1 MTFSMKSEQRKPIKY
16 KFPFI
21 SNGSYKSMNRNMS
34 SLMIRNDS
42 AVRNYY
48 SNQQPQQKNG
58 DQTLPYNIGSFTK
71 GFEHSDIGIVDS
83 NSFLTLTKSLNS
95 KNPIDFDN
103 IILEGQ
109 RRLTNPQAGLSY
121 DLEGKDSNS
130 LVTPPP
136 PSFSSDEMAGEI
148 VENYWMALARDINFI
163 NFTNE
168 NNIIQKAIIDLNRNV
183 LSGTVF
189 KGPKENNRVTV
200 NTLFRGTT
208 EDLIGPYISQFFYLQ
223 IPFGASNI
231 DSKMKTFMSTK
242 NFMTTFSDWKNIQDG
257 NMPTQQI
264 EWDAIPK
271 YIRNGRDLS
280 AWVRMDVLYQAYF
293 NAMLI
298 LMTTPTEASQQAGI
312 GCHFNPTNP
321 YINSATQE
329 GFTTFGGPH
338 ICSLL
343 AEVSNRALKH
353 AWYHKWFVHLKLRPE
368 AFGGAIHLNMTN
380 PNQAGFPISS
390 DLISSSVFKEVY
402 DRYETYLLPQAFP
415 EGSPMHPSYP
425 AGHATVAGACVTILK
440 AFFDETFEIPN
451 PVIPSDDGLSLNTY
465 SGNKLTVGNELN
477 KLASNVSFG
486 RNFAGV
492 HYRSDA
498 IESQNMGEEF
508 AISVLRDQKFLYNE
522 NFTGWKFTRFNG
534 TICEI

>member
-1 MTFSMKSEQRKPIKY
+1 MTFSMKSEQRKPIVY

-71 GFEHSDIGIVDS
+71 GFEHSNIGIVDS

-109 RRLTNPQAGLSY
+109 RRLTNPQSGLSY

-148 VENYWMALARDINFI
+148 VENYWMALARDINFT
-163 NFTNE
+163 NFTDSNL
-168 NNIIQKAIIDLNRNV
+168 IIKEAIDDLSLRK
-183 LSGTVF
+183 VF
-189 KGPKENNRVTV
+189 KGPKENNKVTAK
-200 NTLFRGTT
+200 TLFRGVTPG
-208 EDLIGPYISQFFYLQ
+208 DLTGPYISQFFYLP
-223 IPFGASNI
+223 IPFGASKI
-231 DSKMKTFMSTK
+231 DSKMKTFK
-242 NFMTTFSDWKNIQDG
+242 KEKDFMTSFEDWKNIQDG
-257 NMPTQQI
+257 FNSKESI
-264 EWDAIPK
+264 EWDDTLR

-298 LMTTPTEASQQAGI
+298 LMTPKSEASQQAGI
-312 GCHFNPTNP
+312 GCPFNPTNP
-321 YINSATQE
+321 YRMSTTQE

-368 AFGGAIHLNMTN
+368 AFGGAIHLNKE
-380 PNQAGFPISS
+380 NQAGFPIST
-390 DLISSSVFKEVY
+390 DLETSSVFQKIKEKY
-402 DRYETYLLPQAFP
+402 GTYLLPQAFP

>member
-1 MTFSMKSEQRKPIKY
+1 MKSEQRKPIKY

-58 DQTLPYNIGSFTK
+58 DQTLLNNIGSFTK
-71 GFEHSDIGIVDS
+71 GFEHSDLGLVDL
-83 NSFLTLTKSLNS
+83 NSFLTLTKSLIS
-95 KNPIDFDN
+95 KKPDDFEN
-103 IILEGQ
+103 IQLKGQ
-109 RRLTNPQAGLSY
+109 RHLTNPQAGLSY

-148 VENYWMALARDINFI
+148 VENYWMALARDINFT
-163 NFTNE
+163 NFTDSDP
-168 NNIIQKAIIDLNRNV
+168 IIKEAIEDLNKRK
-183 LSGTVF
+183 VF
-189 KGPKENNRVTV
+189 KGPKDNNQVTV
-200 NTLFRGTT
+200 NTLFRGLTPG
-208 EDLIGPYISQFFYLQ
+208 DLIGPYISQFFYLP
-223 IPFGASNI
+223 IPFGASII
-231 DSKMKTFMSTK
+231 DSKMKTFKK
-242 NFMTTFSDWKNIQDG
+242 NKDFMTTFENWENIQNG
-257 NMPTQQI
+257 FNSLESL
-264 EWDAIPK
+264 EWDEETR

-298 LMTTPTEASQQAGI
+298 LMTPPTDASQQAGI
-312 GCHFNPTNP
+312 GCRFNPTNP
-321 YINSATQE
+321 YINSDTQD

-368 AFGGAIHLNMTN
+368 AFGGAIHLNKK
-380 PNQAGFPISS
+380 NQAGFPISS
-390 DLISSSVFKEVY
+390 DLDNSTVFEKVKEKNGG
-402 DRYETYLLPQAFP
+402 TYLLPQAFP

-451 PVIPSDDGLSLNTY
+451 PVIPDDNGLSLNTY
-465 SGNKLTVGNELN
+465 TGNKLTVGNELN

-522 NFTGWKFTRFNG
+522 NFTGWRFTRFNG

>member
-1 MTFSMKSEQRKPIKY
+1 MKSEQRKPIVY

-109 RRLTNPQAGLSY
+109 RRLTNPQSGLSY

-148 VENYWMALARDINFI
+148 VENYWMALARDINFT
-163 NFTNE
+163 NFTDSNL
-168 NNIIQKAIIDLNRNV
+168 IIKEAIDDLSLRK
-183 LSGTVF
+183 VF
-189 KGPKENNRVTV
+189 KGPKENNKVTAK
-200 NTLFRGTT
+200 TLFRGVTPG
-208 EDLIGPYISQFFYLQ
+208 DLTGPYISQFFYLP
-223 IPFGASNI
+223 IPCGASKI
-231 DSKMKTFMSTK
+231 DSKMKTFK
-242 NFMTTFSDWKNIQDG
+242 KEKDFMTSFEDWKNIQDG
-257 NMPTQQI
+257 FNSKESI
-264 EWDAIPK
+264 EWDDTLR

-298 LMTTPTEASQQAGI
+298 LMTPKSEASQQAGI
-312 GCHFNPTNP
+312 GCPFNPTNP
-321 YINSATQE
+321 YRMSTTQE

-390 DLISSSVFKEVY
+390 DLDNSTVFDEVKKKNGGSPS
-402 DRYETYLLPQAFP
+402 YLLPQAFP

>member
-1 MTFSMKSEQRKPIKY
+1 MKSEQSKPIKY
-16 KFPFI
+16 KFIFI
-21 SNGSYKSMNRNMS
+21 SNGSYKSMNRNMA

-42 AVRNYY
+42 AIRSYY
-48 SNQQPQQKNG
+48 SSNQQAQQKNG
-58 DQTLPYNIGSFTK
+58 DQTLPNNIGSFTK
-71 GFEHSDIGIVDS
+71 GFKHSDRGIVDS
-83 NSFLTLTKSLNS
+83 NSFLTLTNSLNS
-95 KNPIDFDN
+95 KNPNDFDN

-148 VENYWMALARDINFI
+148 VENYWMALARDINFT
-163 NFTNE
+163 NFTDSNL
-168 NNIIQKAIIDLNRNV
+168 IIKEAIDDLSLRK
-183 LSGTVF
+183 VF
-189 KGPKENNRVTV
+189 KGHKEHSKVTV
-200 NTLFRGTT
+200 NTLFRGVTSG
-208 EDLIGPYISQFFYLQ
+208 DLTGPYISQFFYLP
-223 IPFGASNI
+223 IPFGASKI
-231 DSKMKTFMSTK
+231 DSKMKTFK
-242 NFMTTFSDWKNIQDG
+242 KEKDFMTSFKDWENIQNG
-257 NMPTQQI
+257 FNSLESL
-264 EWDAIPK
+264 EWDEETR
-271 YIRNGRDLS
+271 YIINGRDLS

-298 LMTTPTEASQQAGI
+298 LMTPPSTASQQAGI
-312 GCHFNPTNP
+312 GCPFNPTNP
-321 YINSATQE
+321 YINSATQD

-380 PNQAGFPISS
+380 PSQAEFPISD

-402 DRYETYLLPQAFP
+402 DKYGTYLLPQAFP

-440 AFFDETFEIPN
+440 AFFDETFVIPD
-451 PVIPSDDGLSLNTY
+451 PVIPSNDGLSLNKY
-465 SGNKLTVGNELN
+465 DGDVLTVGNELN